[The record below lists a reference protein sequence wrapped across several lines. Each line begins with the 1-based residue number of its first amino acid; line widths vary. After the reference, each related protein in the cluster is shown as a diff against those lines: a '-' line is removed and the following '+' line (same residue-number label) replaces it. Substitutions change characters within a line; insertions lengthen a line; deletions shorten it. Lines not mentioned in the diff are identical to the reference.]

1 MRMKFSPW
9 RILLVSAFVAGSS
22 FCFADAP
29 GASEDPSLRIWTNK
43 STGSTVEARPIALNM
58 KTVKLVTTAK
68 KPITMPLE
76 KLSEEDRA
84 WLEEHKEVIGKSVAE
99 WSSVPSGP
107 VAEEMKGKT
116 YMLENGKLEK
126 KDGKLNPGHFILYFS
141 ASWCGPCCRNAP
153 HSVEAYNKAVK
164 DNPDVEVIMCNLD
177 QNLEA
182 AQKWAAANNMP
193 WPILL
198 RQDLTEL
205 AKKVAPRGI
214 PTMILVDKD
223 GKPIQSSQD
232 MEQLVKAAGSS
243 RSSR

>member
-1 MRMKFSPW
+1 MM
-9 RILLVSAFVAGSS
+9 GSS
-22 FCFADAP
+22 LCWADSSGVAD
-29 GASEDPSLRIWTNK
+29 DPSLRTWTNK
-43 STGSTVEARPIALNM
+43 NTGSTVEARPVALNM
-58 KTVKLVTTAK
+58 KTS
-68 KPITMPLE
+68 M
-76 KLSEEDRA
+76 
-84 WLEEHKEVIGKSVAE
+84 
-99 WSSVPSGP
+99 PSGP

-116 YMLENGKLEK
+116 YMLENGKLK
-126 KDGKLNPGHFILYFS
+126 KRDGKLNPKHFILYFS

-153 HSVEAYNKAVK
+153 HSVEAYNRVVK

-177 QNLEA
+177 QNLDA

-198 RQDLTEL
+198 KEDLTEL

-223 GKPIQSSQD
+223 GKPIQSSQN
-232 MEQLVKAAGSS
+232 MEQLVKAIGSS

>member
-1 MRMKFSPW
+1 MKFSLW
-9 RILLVSAFVAGSS
+9 RILLASVFVAVTSS
-22 FCFADAP
+22 CFADSP
-29 GASEDPSLRIWTNK
+29 GAAEDPSLRTWTNE

-76 KLSEEDRA
+76 KLSREDRA
-84 WLEEHKEVIGKSVAE
+84 WLEEHKEVIGKPLAE

-107 VAEEMKGKT
+107 VAQEMKGKT
-116 YMLENGKLEK
+116 YMLDNGKLK
-126 KDGKLNPGHFILYFS
+126 RKDGKLNPKHFILYFS

-198 RQDLTEL
+198 KQDLTEL
-205 AKKVAPRGI
+205 ARKVAPRGI

-223 GKPIQSSQD
+223 GEPIQSSQD

>member
-1 MRMKFSPW
+1 MKFSPW
-9 RILLVSAFVAGSS
+9 RILLAFAFMAGS
-22 FCFADAP
+22 FLCLADSP
-29 GASEDPSLRIWTNK
+29 GAAKDPALRTWTNK

-84 WLEEHKEVIGKSVAE
+84 WLEEHKEVIGKPIAE

-107 VAEEMKGKT
+107 LAEEMKGKT
-116 YMLENGKLEK
+116 YMLENGKLKK
-126 KDGKLNPGHFILYFS
+126 KDGRLNPKHFILYFS

-164 DNPDVEVIMCNLD
+164 DNPDVEVVMCNLD

-182 AQKWAAANNMP
+182 AQKWAVANNMP

-198 RQDLTEL
+198 KQDLTQL
-205 AKKVAPRGI
+205 AGKVAPRGI
-214 PTMILVDKD
+214 PMMILVDQD
-223 GKPIQSSQD
+223 GKPIQSSQN

>member
-1 MRMKFSPW
+1 MM
-9 RILLVSAFVAGSS
+9 GSS
-22 FCFADAP
+22 LCWADSSGVAD
-29 GASEDPSLRIWTNK
+29 DPSLRTWTNK
-43 STGSTVEARPIALNM
+43 NTGSTVEARPVALNM

-76 KLSEEDRA
+76 KLSDEDRA
-84 WLEEHKEVIGKSVAE
+84 WLEEHKEVIGKPIAE
-99 WSSVPSGP
+99 WSSMPSGP

-116 YMLENGKLEK
+116 YMLENGKLK
-126 KDGKLNPGHFILYFS
+126 KRDGKLNPKHFILYFS

-153 HSVEAYNKAVK
+153 LSVEAYNRVVK

-177 QNLEA
+177 QNLDA

-198 RQDLTEL
+198 KEDLTEL

-223 GKPIQSSQD
+223 GKPIQSSQN
-232 MEQLVKAAGSS
+232 MEQLVKAIGSS